1 MASSAT
7 TTLDFQSA
15 PVAPQGLPTAEKN
28 DHDEKFG
35 LDDNG
40 TQGMVVARSYDDV
53 TDPELIPSEEEM
65 ASLRKVPAPL
75 P

>member
-15 PVAPQGLPTAEKN
+15 PVAPQGLPTAEKY
-28 DHDEKFG
+28 DTHDEKFG
-35 LDDNG
+35 LDDAEL
-40 TQGMVVARSYDDV
+40 TAVVVPGHNDV
-53 TDPELIPSEEEM
+53 MDPELIPSEEEM

>member
-1 MASSAT
+1 MATSAT

-15 PVAPQGLPTAEKN
+15 PVPPEGLPTAEKY

-35 LDDNG
+35 LDDAEISATVMPG
-40 TQGMVVARSYDDV
+40 HHDV
-53 TDPELIPSEEEM
+53 TDPELIPTEEDM
-65 ASLRKVPAPL
+65 LSLRKVPAPL